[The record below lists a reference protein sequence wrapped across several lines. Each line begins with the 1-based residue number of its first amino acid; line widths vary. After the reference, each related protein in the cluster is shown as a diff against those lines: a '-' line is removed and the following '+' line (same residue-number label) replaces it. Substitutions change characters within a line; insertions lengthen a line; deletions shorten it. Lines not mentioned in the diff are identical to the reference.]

1 MRRSTGCG
9 WHMTTTDGSHAR
21 RAGAGRPEGAA
32 GRRGVGRILL
42 GAMLAVAVTAG
53 GVPLAAAG
61 LQPSQPPIE
70 EFVPI
75 DQLPEE
81 DRLPAAPF
89 LIAAYS
95 IVWIL
100 AFGYFWSLTRRM
112 EVVERDLA
120 GLARRVGDG
129 ADEEQ
134 P

>member
-1 MRRSTGCG
+1 
-9 WHMTTTDGSHAR
+9 MTTTDERYAR
-21 RAGAGRPEGAA
+21 RVEARRPGGPWAR
-32 GRRGVGRILL
+32 GRRRGAWILVGVVVAAL
-42 GAMLAVAVTAG
+42 AAWEVPAVAA
-53 GVPLAAAG
+53 
-61 LQPSQPPIE
+61 LQASQPPLE

-100 AFGYFWSLTRRM
+100 AFGYFWSLARRSAA
-112 EVVERDLA
+112 VERDLA
-120 GLARRVGDG
+120 GLARRVGDP
-129 ADEEQ
+129 DDPEK